1 MATKNVQQKKIFSDI
16 PTNLTVHPK
25 KKDLL
30 MITNEEAV
38 KRSIINLVS
47 TNTYERVFQS
57 EIGGNVRMM
66 LFENFSRLTA
76 SQIENK
82 IEATILNHEPRARL
96 IQVKASPEADDNRLV
111 VTVTFAIVGNAK
123 PINLNV
129 VLERQR

>member
-1 MATKNVQQKKIFSDI
+1 MATKTVQQKKIFSDI

-47 TNTYERVFQS
+47 TNTYERVFQPD
-57 EIGGNVRMM
+57 IGGNVRMM

-82 IEATILNHEPRARL
+82 IEATILNHEPRAKL
-96 IQVKASPEADDNRLV
+96 IQVKASPDSDDNRLV
-111 VTVTFAIVGNAK
+111 VTVTFGIVGNAK

-129 VLERQR
+129 ILERQR

>member
-1 MATKNVQQKKIFSDI
+1 MATKTIQQKKIFSDI

-47 TNTYERVFQS
+47 TNTYERMFQPD
-57 EIGGNVRMM
+57 IGGNVRMM
-66 LFENFSRLTA
+66 LFENFSRLTT

>member
-1 MATKNVQQKKIFSDI
+1 MATKTVQQKKIFSDI

-38 KRSIINLVS
+38 KRSILNLVS
-47 TNTYERVFQS
+47 TNTYERVFQPD
-57 EIGGNVRMM
+57 IGGNVRMM
-66 LFENFSRLTA
+66 LFENFSRLTT

-82 IEATILNHEPRARL
+82 IEATILNHEPRAKL
-96 IQVKASPEADDNRLV
+96 IQVKASPNADDNRLV
-111 VTVTFAIVGNAK
+111 VTITFGIVGNAK

-129 VLERQR
+129 ILERQR

>member
-1 MATKNVQQKKIFSDI
+1 MATKTVQQKKIFSDI

-47 TNTYERVFQS
+47 TNTYERVFQPD
-57 EIGGNVRMM
+57 IGGNVRMM
-66 LFENFSRLTA
+66 LFENFSRLTT

-82 IEATILNHEPRARL
+82 IEATILNHEPRAKL
-96 IQVKASPEADDNRLV
+96 IQVKASPDGDDNRLV
-111 VTVTFAIVGNAK
+111 VTITFGIVGNAK

-129 VLERQR
+129 ILERQR

>member
-1 MATKNVQQKKIFSDI
+1 MATKTVQQKKIFSDI

-82 IEATILNHEPRARL
+82 IEATILNHEPRAKL
-96 IQVKASPEADDNRLV
+96 IQVKASPNADDNRLV

>member
-1 MATKNVQQKKIFSDI
+1 MATKTVQQKKIFSDI

-30 MITNEEAV
+30 MITNDEAV

-82 IEATILNHEPRARL
+82 IEATILNHEPRAKL

>member
-1 MATKNVQQKKIFSDI
+1 MATKNIQQKKIFSDI

-30 MITNEEAV
+30 MITNDEAV

-47 TNTYERVFQS
+47 TNTYERVFQPD
-57 EIGGNVRMM
+57 IGGNVRMM
-66 LFENFSRLTA
+66 LFENFSRLTT

-82 IEATILNHEPRARL
+82 IEATILNHEPRAKL
-96 IQVKASPEADDNRLV
+96 IQVKASPDGDDNRLV
-111 VTVTFAIVGNAK
+111 VTITFGIVGNAK

-129 VLERQR
+129 ILERQR

>member
-1 MATKNVQQKKIFSDI
+1 MATKTIQTKKIFSDI

-38 KRSIINLVS
+38 KTSIRNLIQ
-47 TNTYERVFQS
+47 TNSYERVFQPD
-57 EIGGNVRMM
+57 IGGNVISL
-66 LFENFSRLTA
+66 LFENFSRLTT

-82 IEATILNHEPRARL
+82 IEAVILNHEPRAKI
-96 IQVKASPEADDNRLV
+96 IQVKATPSIDDNRLV
-111 VTVTFAIVGNAK
+111 VTVTFSIVGNAK

>member
-1 MATKNVQQKKIFSDI
+1 MATKTIQQKKIFSDI

-82 IEATILNHEPRARL
+82 IEATILNHEPRAKL
-96 IQVKASPEADDNRLV
+96 IQVKASPNADDNRLV

>member
-1 MATKNVQQKKIFSDI
+1 MATKNIQQKKIFSDI

-30 MITNEEAV
+30 MITNDEAV

-47 TNTYERVFQS
+47 TNTYERVFQPD
-57 EIGGNVRMM
+57 IGGNVRMM
-66 LFENFSRLTA
+66 LFENFSRLTT

-82 IEATILNHEPRARL
+82 IEATILNHEPRAKL
-96 IQVKASPEADDNRLV
+96 IQVKASPDGDDNRLI
-111 VTVTFAIVGNAK
+111 VTITFGIVGNAK

-129 VLERQR
+129 ILERQR

>member
-1 MATKNVQQKKIFSDI
+1 MATKTVQQKKIFSDI

-38 KRSIINLVS
+38 KRSIVNLIS
-47 TNTYERVFQS
+47 TNTYERLFQP

-82 IEATILNHEPRARL
+82 IEATILNHEPRAKL
-96 IQVKASPEADDNRLV
+96 IQVKASPDADDNRLV

>member
-1 MATKNVQQKKIFSDI
+1 MATKTIQQKKIFSDI